1 MKFLHTSDLHI
12 GKKLFE
18 LSMLEEQKHALE
30 QIYDM
35 ALSEKVDAVIIAG
48 DVYDRAVPSTEAVC
62 VLDEFLTRL
71 AEAEIPV
78 IMISGNH
85 DCGERVAFADRILE
99 RQGLYI
105 AGSYDGQLKDVVLA
119 DEWGKIHFICMPFVK
134 PAVADAQTSAEA
146 VEKMLSGVPMMASS
160 ATGLAVSNRYVLVT
174 HYFVT
179 GEQGEE
185 PQLSDS
191 ETAVNVGGLDNVPAS
206 LFQSFSYVAL
216 GHIHKP
222 QRIGQGNVYYCGSPV
237 KYSFS
242 EALQEKGVN
251 LVEIDGQGDVK
262 VQRKVLSPVHD
273 MRCIR
278 GKLSDLMATAQ
289 AHAAQ
294 QDEITARLSATQECA
309 AQAGA
314 AAQAAGTE
322 DYLQVTLT
330 DTEELLD
337 PMGTLRSVYPNVLQ
351 IILDKNNSF
360 IETEYESRLTG
371 KRKSTAEL
379 FGDFYEMLK
388 GEPLDEVRRG
398 YVEEAAREAESE

>member
-1 MKFLHTSDLHI
+1 MRFLHTSDLHI

-30 QIYDM
+30 QIYDI

-48 DVYDRAVPSTEAVC
+48 DVYDRAVPPTEAVC
-62 VLDEFLTRL
+62 VLDDFLTNL

-105 AGSYDGQLKDVVLA
+105 AGDYNGQLKDVVLA
-119 DEWGKIHFICMPFVK
+119 DEWGKVHFICMPFVK
-134 PAVADAQTSAEA
+134 PALAEAQTSAQA
-146 VEKMLSGVPMMASS
+146 VEKMLSGVPMLVSCVE
-160 ATGLAVSNRYVLVT
+160 GLAVLDRYVLVT

-206 LFQSFSYVAL
+206 LFQNFSYVAL

-222 QRIGQGNVYYCGSPV
+222 QCIGQGNVYYSGSPV

-251 LVEIDGQGDVK
+251 LVDIDGQGAVK
-262 VQRKVLSPVHD
+262 VQRKLLTPVRD

-278 GKLSDLMATAQ
+278 GKLADLMA
-289 AHAAQ
+289 AARTI
-294 QDEITARLSATQECA
+294 EAEQEENSKSSV
-309 AQAGA
+309 
-314 AAQAAGTE
+314 E

-337 PMGTLRSVYPNVLQ
+337 PLGTLRSVYPNVLQ
-351 IILDKNNSF
+351 IILDKNHSF
-360 IETEYESRLTG
+360 TETEYESRLTG
-371 KRKSTAEL
+371 KRKSTVEL

-388 GEPLDEVRRG
+388 GEPLDEARRH

>member
-1 MKFLHTSDLHI
+1 MRFLHTSDLHI

-30 QIYDM
+30 QIYNI
-35 ALSEKVDAVIIAG
+35 ALSEKVGAVIIAG
-48 DVYDRAVPSTEAVC
+48 DVYDRAVPSVDAVC
-62 VLDEFLTRL
+62 VLDDFLTSL
-71 AEAEIPV
+71 AEAGIPV

-105 AGSYDGQLKDVVLA
+105 AGDYNGQLKDVVLT
-119 DEWGKIHFICMPFVK
+119 DEWGKVHFICMPFVK
-134 PAVADAQTSAEA
+134 PSVAESHTSAQA
-146 VEKMLSGVPMMASS
+146 VEKMLSGVPMLVSCVE
-160 ATGLAVSNRYVLVT
+160 GLVVSDRYVLVT
-174 HYFVT
+174 HYLVT
-179 GEQGEE
+179 GEQGEG

-191 ETAVNVGGLDNVPAS
+191 ETTVNVGGLDNVPAS
-206 LFQSFSYVAL
+206 LFQNFSYVAL

-222 QRIGQGNVYYCGSPV
+222 QCVGQGNVYYCGSPV

-251 LVEIDGQGDVK
+251 LVEIDGQGAVK
-262 VQRKVLSPVHD
+262 VQRKLLTPVRD

-278 GKLSDLMATAQ
+278 GKLADLMA
-289 AHAAQ
+289 AARTIGV
-294 QDEITARLSATQECA
+294 DQEENKKSVSSV
-309 AQAGA
+309 
-314 AAQAAGTE
+314 E

-337 PMGTLRSVYPNVLQ
+337 PLGSLRSVYPNVLQ
-351 IILDKNNSF
+351 IILDKNQSF
-360 IETEYESRLTG
+360 TETEYESRLTG
-371 KRKSTAEL
+371 KRKSTVEL
-379 FGDFYEMLK
+379 FSDFYEMLK
-388 GEPLDEVRRG
+388 GEPLDEARRH

>member
-1 MKFLHTSDLHI
+1 MRFLHTSDLHI

-30 QIYDM
+30 QIYDI

-48 DVYDRAVPSTEAVC
+48 DVYDRAVPSVDAVC
-62 VLDEFLTRL
+62 VLDDFLTSL
-71 AEAEIPV
+71 AEAGIPV

-99 RQGLYI
+99 RQSLYI
-105 AGSYDGQLKDVVLA
+105 AGDYNGQLKDVVLT
-119 DEWGKIHFICMPFVK
+119 DEWGKVHFICMPFVK
-134 PAVADAQTSAEA
+134 PAVAEAQTIAEA
-146 VEKMLSGVPMMASS
+146 VEKMLSGVPMLVAS
-160 ATGLAVSNRYVLVT
+160 AKGLAVSDRYVLVT

-191 ETAVNVGGLDNVPAS
+191 ETSVNVGGLDNVPAS
-206 LFQSFSYVAL
+206 LFHNFSYVAL

-222 QRIGQGNVYYCGSPV
+222 QCIGKGNIYYCGSPV

-242 EALQEKGVN
+242 EAFQQKGVN
-251 LVEIDGQGDVK
+251 LVEIDGQGTVK
-262 VQRKVLSPVHD
+262 VQRKLLSPVRE

-278 GKLSDLMATAQ
+278 GKLADLMA
-289 AHAAQ
+289 AAQ
-294 QDEITARLSATQECA
+294 TIEAEL
-309 AQAGA
+309 
-314 AAQAAGTE
+314 E

-337 PMGTLRSVYPNVLQ
+337 PLGTLRSVYPNVLQ
-351 IILDKNNSF
+351 IILDKNQSF
-360 IETEYESRLTG
+360 TETEYESRLTG
-371 KRKSTAEL
+371 KRKSTVEL
-379 FGDFYEMLK
+379 FSDFYEMLK
-388 GEPLDEVRRG
+388 GEPLDEARRH

>member
-1 MKFLHTSDLHI
+1 MRFLHTSDLHI

-18 LSMLEEQKHALE
+18 LSMLEEQRHALE
-30 QIYDM
+30 QIYDI

-48 DVYDRAVPSTEAVC
+48 DVYDRAVPSVDAVC
-62 VLDEFLTRL
+62 VLDDFLTSL
-71 AEAEIPV
+71 AEAGIPV

-99 RQGLYI
+99 RQRLYI
-105 AGSYDGQLKDVVLA
+105 AGDYSGQLKDVVLT
-119 DEWGKIHFICMPFVK
+119 DEWGKVHFICMPFVK
-134 PAVADAQTSAEA
+134 PAVAEAQTIAEA
-146 VEKMLSGVPMMASS
+146 VEKMLSGVPMLVAS
-160 ATGLAVSNRYVLVT
+160 AKRLAVSDRYVLVT

-191 ETAVNVGGLDNVPAS
+191 ETSVNVGGLDNVPAS
-206 LFQSFSYVAL
+206 LFHNFSYVAL

-222 QRIGQGNVYYCGSPV
+222 QCIGKDNVYYCGSPV

-242 EALQEKGVN
+242 EALQQKGVN
-251 LVEIDGQGDVK
+251 LVEIDGQGTVK
-262 VQRKVLSPVHD
+262 VQRKLLSPVRE

-278 GKLSDLMATAQ
+278 GKLADLMA
-289 AHAAQ
+289 AAQ
-294 QDEITARLSATQECA
+294 TSPV
-309 AQAGA
+309 
-314 AAQAAGTE
+314 E

-337 PMGTLRSVYPNVLQ
+337 PLGTLRSVYPNVLQ
-351 IILDKNNSF
+351 IILDKNHSF
-360 IETEYESRLTG
+360 TETEYESRLTG
-371 KRKSTAEL
+371 KRKSTVEL
-379 FGDFYEMLK
+379 FSDFYEMLK
-388 GEPLDEVRRG
+388 GEPLDEARRY

>member
-1 MKFLHTSDLHI
+1 MRFLHTSDLHI

-30 QIYDM
+30 QIYDI
-35 ALSEKVDAVIIAG
+35 ALSEKVDALIIAG
-48 DVYDRAVPSTEAVC
+48 DVYDRAVPSVDAVC
-62 VLDEFLTRL
+62 VLDDFLTSL
-71 AEAEIPV
+71 AKAGIPV

-99 RQGLYI
+99 HQGLYI
-105 AGSYDGQLKDVVLA
+105 AGPYDGQLKDVLLT
-119 DEWGKIHFICMPFVK
+119 DEWGKVHFICMPFVK
-134 PAVADAQTSAEA
+134 PAVAEAQTSAEA
-146 VEKMLSGVPMMASS
+146 VEKMLSGVPMLVSCVEE
-160 ATGLAVSNRYVLVT
+160 GLAVSDRYVLVT

-191 ETAVNVGGLDNVPAS
+191 ETAINVGGLDNVPAS
-206 LFQSFSYVAL
+206 LFQNFSYVAL

-222 QRIGQGNVYYCGSPV
+222 QCIGQGNVYYCGSPV

-251 LVEIDGQGDVK
+251 LVDIDGQGAVK
-262 VQRKVLSPVHD
+262 VQRKLLTPVRE

-278 GKLSDLMATAQ
+278 GRLADLMA
-289 AHAAQ
+289 AAQ
-294 QDEITARLSATQECA
+294 TSSV
-309 AQAGA
+309 
-314 AAQAAGTE
+314 E

-337 PMGTLRSVYPNVLQ
+337 PLGTLRSVYPNVLQ
-351 IILDKNNSF
+351 IILDKNQSF
-360 IETEYESRLTG
+360 AETEYESRLTG
-371 KRKSTAEL
+371 KRKSTVEL
-379 FGDFYEMLK
+379 FSDFYEMLK
-388 GEPLDEVRRG
+388 GEPLDEARRY

>member
-12 GKKLFE
+12 GKKMFE
-18 LSMLEEQKHALE
+18 LSMLEEQKHALA
-30 QIYDM
+30 QIYDI
-35 ALSEKVDAVIIAG
+35 AVAEKVDALVIAG

-62 VLDEFLTRL
+62 ALDDFLTDL
-71 AEAEIPV
+71 AEIKIPV

-105 AGSYDGQLKDVVLA
+105 AGTYDGQLKDVVLS
-119 DEWGKIHFICMPFVK
+119 DEWGSVHFICMPFVK
-134 PAVADAQTSAEA
+134 PAVAGAQTSAEA
-146 VEKMLSGVPMMASS
+146 VEKMLSQVPMLASS
-160 ATGLAVSNRYVLVT
+160 AGEHAFSHRYVLVT

-179 GEQGEE
+179 GEGGEA
-185 PQLSDS
+185 PQVSDS
-191 ETAVNVGGLDNVPAS
+191 ETTINVGGLENVPVT
-206 LFQSFSYVAL
+206 LFQNFAYVAL

-222 QRIGQGNVYYCGSPV
+222 QRIGSGNAYYCGSPV

-251 LVEIDGQGDVK
+251 LVEIDGTGRVTVRSK
-262 VQRKVLSPVHD
+262 LLSPIHN

-278 GKLSDLMATAQ
+278 GKLSDLMEAVQ
-289 AHAAQ
+289 KDKEEQ
-294 QDEITARLSATQECA
+294 
-309 AQAGA
+309 
-314 AAQAAGTE
+314 E

-351 IILDKNNSF
+351 IIMDKHFSF
-360 IETEYESRLTG
+360 AETEYESRLTG
-371 KRKSTAEL
+371 GRKSTAEL
-379 FGDFYEMLK
+379 FGDFYQMLK
-388 GEPLDEVRRG
+388 GEPMDDLRRSF
-398 YVEEAAREAESE
+398 VEEAAREAESE

>member
-1 MKFLHTSDLHI
+1 MRFLHTSDLHI

-30 QIYDM
+30 QIYDI

-48 DVYDRAVPSTEAVC
+48 DVYDRAVPSVDAVS
-62 VLDEFLTRL
+62 VLDDFLTSL
-71 AEAEIPV
+71 AEAGIPV

-105 AGSYDGQLKDVVLA
+105 AGDYDGRLKDVVLT
-119 DEWGKIHFICMPFVK
+119 DEWGKVHFICMPFVK
-134 PAVADAQTSAEA
+134 PAVAEAQTSAQA
-146 VEKMLSGVPMMASS
+146 VEKMLSGVPMLVSS
-160 ATGLAVSNRYVLVT
+160 VEGLAVSDRYVLVT

-206 LFQSFSYVAL
+206 LFQNFSYVAL

-222 QRIGQGNVYYCGSPV
+222 QRIGKGNVYYCGSPV

-251 LVEIDGQGDVK
+251 LVDIDGQGAVK
-262 VQRKVLSPVHD
+262 VRRKLLALVHD

-278 GKLSDLMATAQ
+278 GKLADLMA
-289 AHAAQ
+289 AAQ
-294 QDEITARLSATQECA
+294 TIEPEQEEYIKSAFSA
-309 AQAGA
+309 
-314 AAQAAGTE
+314 E

-337 PMGTLRSVYPNVLQ
+337 PLVTLRSVYPNVLQ
-351 IILDKNNSF
+351 IIMEKNLSF
-360 IETEYESRLTG
+360 TETEYESRLTG
-371 KRKSTAEL
+371 KRKSTVEL
-379 FGDFYEMLK
+379 FCNFYEMLK
-388 GEPLDEVRRG
+388 GEPLDEARRH

>member
-1 MKFLHTSDLHI
+1 MRFLHTSDLHI

-30 QIYDM
+30 QIYDI

-48 DVYDRAVPSTEAVC
+48 DVYDRAVPSVEAVG
-62 VLDEFLTRL
+62 VLDDFLTSL
-71 AEAEIPV
+71 AKAGIPV

-99 RQGLYI
+99 RQGLFI
-105 AGSYDGQLKDVVLA
+105 AGSYDGQLKDVVVA
-119 DEWGKIHFICMPFVK
+119 DEWGKVHFICMPFVK
-134 PAVADAQTSAEA
+134 PTEAGAQTAAEA
-146 VEKMLSGVPMMASS
+146 VEKMLSGVPMLAIS
-160 ATGLAVSNRYVLVT
+160 AAGIAFPDRYVLVT

-191 ETAVNVGGLDNVPAS
+191 ETSVNVGGLDNVPAS

-216 GHIHKP
+216 GHIHRP
-222 QRIGQGNVYYCGSPV
+222 QRIGQGNAYYCGSPV

-251 LVEIDGQGDVK
+251 LVELDGQGVVK
-262 VQRKVLSPVHD
+262 VQRKLLSPVRD

-278 GKLSDLMATAQ
+278 GKLADLMAAVQT
-289 AHAAQ
+289 
-294 QDEITARLSATQECA
+294 I
-309 AQAGA
+309 GA
-314 AAQAAGTE
+314 EQE

-351 IILDKNNSF
+351 IILDKH
-360 IETEYESRLTG
+360 IGAVETEYESRLTG
-371 KRKSTAEL
+371 KRKSTVEL

-388 GEPLDEVRRG
+388 GEALDEARRH

>member
-30 QIYDM
+30 QIYNM
-35 ALSEKVDAVIIAG
+35 AVLEKVDAVIIAG

-105 AGSYDGQLKDVVLA
+105 AGSYDGQLKDVVLS
-119 DEWGKIHFICMPFVK
+119 DEWGKVHFICMPFVK
-134 PAVADAQTSAEA
+134 PAVAGAQTSAEA

-179 GEQGEE
+179 GEQGEA

-191 ETAVNVGGLDNVPAS
+191 ETAVHVGGLDNVPAS
-206 LFQSFSYVAL
+206 LFQSFCYVAL

-251 LVEIDGQGDVK
+251 LVEIDGMGSVT
-262 VQRKVLSPVHD
+262 VQRRLLSPVHD

-278 GKLSDLMATAQ
+278 GKLADLM
-289 AHAAQ
+289 
-294 QDEITARLSATQECA
+294 EA
-309 AQAGA
+309 AQASV
-314 AAQAAGTE
+314 GTLESVMEQTSEAEQEEKFKGVSSVE

-360 IETEYESRLTG
+360 AETEYESRLTA

-379 FGDFYEMLK
+379 FGAFYEMLK
-388 GEPLDEVRRG
+388 GEPLDEVRRN
-398 YVEEAAREAESE
+398 YVLEAAREAESE

>member
-12 GKKLFE
+12 GKRLYE
-18 LSMLEEQKHALE
+18 LSMLEEQRAALE
-30 QIYDM
+30 QIRRI
-35 ALSEKVDAVIIAG
+35 ASEEAVDAVVIAG
-48 DVYDRAVPSTEAVC
+48 DIYDRAVPSTEAVSL
-62 VLDEFLTRL
+62 LDEFLTGL
-71 AEAEIPV
+71 AEEKLPV

-105 AGSYDGQLKDVVLA
+105 VGSCENGPKDVVLT
-119 DEWGKIHFICMPFVK
+119 DEKGRVHFICLPFVK
-134 PAVADAQTSAEA
+134 PAAAGAQSSAGA
-146 VEKMLSGVPMMASS
+146 VEKLLSELPVRQGAEK
-160 ATGLAVSNRYVLVT
+160 AGQDRYVLVA

-191 ETAVNVGGLDNVPAS
+191 ETGLSVGGLDSVPAS
-206 LFQSFSYVAL
+206 LFQGFSYVAL

-222 QRIGQGNVYYCGSPV
+222 QRMGWGNVYYSGSPL

-251 LVEIDGQGDVK
+251 IVKLDGEGEVT
-262 VQRKVLSPVHD
+262 VTRRLLTPIHD

-278 GKLSDLMATAQ
+278 GPLKELMNICRQEPEPKEKGLKASDV
-289 AHAAQ
+289 
-294 QDEITARLSATQECA
+294 
-309 AQAGA
+309 
-314 AAQAAGTE
+314 E

-330 DTEELLD
+330 DKEELID

-351 IILDKNNSF
+351 ILLEKNDISG
-360 IETEYESRLTG
+360 EQEYESRLMG
-371 KRKSTAEL
+371 ERKSIALL
-379 FGDFYEMLK
+379 FADFYEMLR
-388 GEPLDEVRRG
+388 GEPLDEIRKK
-398 YVEEAAREAESE
+398 YVEEAVREAEDSAERTGESGR